1 MLGSINNFIGKFSP
15 ILSAVSLG
23 KTPKTN
29 PSFTLIGRQETDS
42 LNVPSGIENNQSNRL
57 GFMEGEGRVPD
68 DFNTMGSKEIEN
80 FFLNDR

>member
-1 MLGSINNFIGKFSP
+1 MLGIINNFIRKFSP
-15 ILSAVSLG
+15 KPFADSLR
-23 KTPKTN
+23 KTPETN
-29 PSFTLIGRQETDS
+29 PSYTLIGRQETDS

-68 DFNTMGSKEIEN
+68 DFNTMGSKDIEN